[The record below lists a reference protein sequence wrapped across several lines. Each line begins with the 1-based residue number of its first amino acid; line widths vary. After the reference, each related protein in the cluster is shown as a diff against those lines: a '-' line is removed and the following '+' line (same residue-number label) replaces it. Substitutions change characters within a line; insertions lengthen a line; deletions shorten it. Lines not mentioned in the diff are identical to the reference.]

1 MSEKPLNQLKMPEG
15 VSSQGMVAD
24 VTEAYV
30 KAVIAIPEILALILE
45 EMTAV
50 SDALSVLAVYAE
62 KKGLSDGI
70 LGPDDIKG
78 DDEDEPEVGKP
89 N

>member
-1 MSEKPLNQLKMPEG
+1 MSENVLKMPEG
-15 VSSQGMVAD
+15 VSSQGMVTD
-24 VTEAYV
+24 VAEAYA
-30 KAVIAIPEILALILE
+30 KSVIAIPEILSLILE
-45 EMTAV
+45 EMVSV
-50 SDALSVLAVYAE
+50 SDSLSVLAIYAE

-78 DDEDEPEVGKP
+78 DEEDEPEVGKP